1 MNHRLK
7 PYPAYKD
14 SGVLWLGEVPEHWD
28 IKPIGRLGFLL
39 KGRGRSKA
47 DEIPQGKPC
56 IRYGDLYTQHEY
68 HINQTRAFISKESAC
83 YYTPIEYG
91 DILFA
96 ASGETIEDI
105 GRSAV
110 NLINSETFCG
120 GDVLLFRPKI
130 EFIPR
135 YLGYASDSPASRH
148 QKACMGK
155 GFTVIHIYG
164 SQLRGLTVPIPPLPE
179 QSTIV
184 RYLDYMDRRIQRYI
198 RAKQKLIKL
207 LEEQKQAIIHQS
219 VTGRIDVRTGKP
231 YPAYKPSGVEWLG
244 DVPEHWEVNPLGRV
258 LMQRKERNDPI
269 KTTNILSLS
278 LKTGVIPY
286 ADKEAGGNKAKEDLS
301 AYMLA
306 YPGDIVVNSMNVVVG
321 SVGISKYFGA
331 VSPVYYMLR
340 PRDPYDPV
348 DYTGAIFQNTGFQR
362 SLFGLGN
369 GIMYIESKTSGKL
382 NTIRLRI
389 PMTRLKKVMLPRPPS
404 EEQSAIVRH
413 LFKVISESTAALEST
428 ESQIVLLHEFRTRL
442 ISDVVT
448 GKLDVREAAA
458 NLPDELE
465 EDLLE
470 DQEQEEETD
479 EDLED
484 GQQTGDEE

>member
-1 MNHRLK
+1 MRSDLK
-7 PYPAYKD
+7 PYPVYKNSD
-14 SGVLWLGEVPEHWD
+14 VEWLGQVPVHWETRRLKLAFSKITGGSTPSSSEAAYWDGD
-28 IKPIGRLGFLL
+28 IVWVTPADVS
-39 KGRGRSKA
+39 RST
-47 DEIPQGKPC
+47 
-56 IRYGDLYTQHEY
+56 RLYTSLRQITQDGLLSCSTELAPAGS
-68 HINQTRAFISKESAC
+68 IIVTSRAPVGNVAIAETELCTNQGCKTLVATPDVVDPMFGFNILTTIKDELQSLAVGTTFTEIS
-83 YYTPIEYG
+83 T
-91 DILFA
+91 DR
-96 ASGETIEDI
+96 I
-105 GRSAV
+105 GSVRMP
-110 NLINSETFCG
+110 L
-120 GDVLLFRPKI
+120 
-130 EFIPR
+130 
-135 YLGYASDSPASRH
+135 
-148 QKACMGK
+148 
-155 GFTVIHIYG
+155 
-164 SQLRGLTVPIPPLPE
+164 PPLLE
-179 QSTIV
+179 QAAIV

>member
-184 RYLDYMDRRIQRYI
+184 RYLDYVDRRIQRYI
-198 RAKQKLIKL
+198 RAKQKLIML
-207 LEEQKQAIIHQS
+207 LEEQKQAIIHQA

-244 DVPEHWEVNPLGRV
+244 DVPEHWE
-258 LMQRKERNDPI
+258 
-269 KTTNILSLS
+269 
-278 LKTGVIPY
+278 
-286 ADKEAGGNKAKEDLS
+286 
-301 AYMLA
+301 
-306 YPGDIVVNSMNVVVG
+306 
-321 SVGISKYFGA
+321 
-331 VSPVYYMLR
+331 
-340 PRDPYDPV
+340 
-348 DYTGAIFQNTGFQR
+348 
-362 SLFGLGN
+362 
-369 GIMYIESKTSGKL
+369 
-382 NTIRLRI
+382 
-389 PMTRLKKVMLPRPPS
+389 MTRLKRVSRVQTGITLGKNYGNLPLVERPYLRVANVQAGRMDLMLIKTIRVPIEEANRSTLEPGDVLMTEGGDIDKLGRGCIWRGEILGCLHQNHVFAVRPFHKQLMPEFLVALIGSLLGRRYFQLTAKQTTNLAATNSTTLGDFPFPLPS
-404 EEQSAIVRH
+404 VHEQRKAIEWISEQSNQLDIANE
-413 LFKVISESTAALEST
+413 KASNE
-428 ESQIVLLHEFRTRL
+428 IVLLGEYRTRL

-458 NLPDELE
+458 NLPEELE
-465 EDLLE
+465 EELPE
-470 DQEQEEETD
+470 DQGQEDEADAGLDDEEQDEEE
-479 EDLED
+479 E
-484 GQQTGDEE
+484 

>member
-184 RYLDYMDRRIQRYI
+184 RYLDYVDRRIQRYI
-198 RAKQKLIKL
+198 RAKQKLIML
-207 LEEQKQAIIHQS
+207 LEEQKQAIIHRA
-219 VTGRIDVRTGKP
+219 VTRGLDPKVRL
-231 YPAYKPSGVEWLG
+231 KPSGVEWLG
-244 DVPEHWEVNPLGRV
+244 EVPEHWEVSRVKNEFLCLNRHRIPLSATERGAMTIRRYDYYGASGVIDKVDEYLFDDDLLLIAEDGANLV
-258 LMQRKERNDPI
+258 LRNLPLAIIARGQFWVNNHAHILKPRRGHLEYLAAIMEGINYQPWISGAAQPKLTQDRLMGIAIAVAPAEEQGEIISAIRKETAPLAMTIERSQREI
-269 KTTNILSLS
+269 
-278 LKTGVIPY
+278 
-286 ADKEAGGNKAKEDLS
+286 DL
-301 AYMLA
+301 
-306 YPGDIVVNSMNVVVG
+306 
-321 SVGISKYFGA
+321 
-331 VSPVYYMLR
+331 LR
-340 PRDPYDPV
+340 EY
-348 DYTGAIFQNTGFQR
+348 
-362 SLFGLGN
+362 
-369 GIMYIESKTSGKL
+369 
-382 NTIRLRI
+382 
-389 PMTRLKKVMLPRPPS
+389 
-404 EEQSAIVRH
+404 
-413 LFKVISESTAALEST
+413 
-428 ESQIVLLHEFRTRL
+428 RTRL
-442 ISDVVT
+442 VADVVT

-458 NLPDELE
+458 RLPDEAPLA
-465 EDLLE
+465 
-470 DQEQEEETD
+470 TD
-479 EDLED
+479 YGTDPSLDSEAA
-484 GQQTGDEE
+484 DEESVA

>member
-1 MNHRLK
+1 MFGFNILTTI
-7 PYPAYKD
+7 KD
-14 SGVLWLGEVPEHWD
+14 ELQSLAVGTTFTEISTD
-28 IKPIGRLGFLL
+28 RIGSVRMPL
-39 KGRGRSKA
+39 
-47 DEIPQGKPC
+47 
-56 IRYGDLYTQHEY
+56 
-68 HINQTRAFISKESAC
+68 
-83 YYTPIEYG
+83 
-91 DILFA
+91 
-96 ASGETIEDI
+96 
-105 GRSAV
+105 
-110 NLINSETFCG
+110 
-120 GDVLLFRPKI
+120 
-130 EFIPR
+130 
-135 YLGYASDSPASRH
+135 
-148 QKACMGK
+148 
-155 GFTVIHIYG
+155 
-164 SQLRGLTVPIPPLPE
+164 PPLLE
-179 QSTIV
+179 QAAIV